1 MERFQD
7 LENVKVVSENGK
19 GITRRNANANE
30 RVLSWRETAACA
42 GVVTMVTNQEEKS
55 NVVEPTQPHG
65 KKRKTP
71 KQYRLAPPK
80 LAKNREITAADK
92 KKFKEMFLTDKSR
105 LDKRQPTFNRERNF
119 ILIMEDSIHSK
130 HSKSATGGKLM
141 VFGGGDLMKNFLNE
155 GIIYNADDFYVHAKN
170 FILNH
175 NFSPFQIPNVLGES
189 SKSQFKV
196 FT

>member
-30 RVLSWRETAACA
+30 RVLSWRETAARA
-42 GVVTMVTNQEEKS
+42 GVVTMVTSQEDES
-55 NVVEPTQPHG
+55 NFVEPMQPQ
-65 KKRKTP
+65 TP
-71 KQYRLAPPK
+71 EEYRLAPPK
-80 LAKNREITAADK
+80 LAKNHEITAADK

-105 LDKRQPTFNRERNF
+105 LDKRQPTFHRERNF

-141 VFGGGDLMKNFLNE
+141 VFGRGDIMKNFLN
-155 GIIYNADDFYVHAKN
+155 
-170 FILNH
+170 
-175 NFSPFQIPNVLGES
+175 
-189 SKSQFKV
+189 
-196 FT
+196 

>member
-30 RVLSWRETAACA
+30 RVLSWRETAARA
-42 GVVTMVTNQEEKS
+42 GVVTMVTSQEDES
-55 NVVEPTQPHG
+55 NFVEPMQPHG

-71 KQYRLAPPK
+71 KEYRLAPPK
-80 LAKNREITAADK
+80 LAKHQEITAADK

-130 HSKSATGGKLM
+130 HFLTTSLFFAKLS
-141 VFGGGDLMKNFLNE
+141 
-155 GIIYNADDFYVHAKN
+155 IA
-170 FILNH
+170 
-175 NFSPFQIPNVLGES
+175 
-189 SKSQFKV
+189 SQFLMQ
-196 FT
+196 TLGLHDQ

>member
-1 MERFQD
+1 M
-7 LENVKVVSENGK
+7 VSENGK
-19 GITRRNANANE
+19 GITRRNANVNE
-30 RVLSWRETAACA
+30 KVLSWRETAAHA

-105 LDKRQPTFNRERNF
+105 LDKRQPTFNREKKLHNY
-119 ILIMEDSIHSK
+119 H
-130 HSKSATGGKLM
+130 GG
-141 VFGGGDLMKNFLNE
+141 
-155 GIIYNADDFYVHAKN
+155 
-170 FILNH
+170 
-175 NFSPFQIPNVLGES
+175 
-189 SKSQFKV
+189 
-196 FT
+196 

>member
-105 LDKRQPTFNRERNF
+105 FTNDSQHSTFSMS
-119 ILIMEDSIHSK
+119 LLH
-130 HSKSATGGKLM
+130 KL
-141 VFGGGDLMKNFLNE
+141 LLSQTFLLFHQN
-155 GIIYNADDFYVHAKN
+155 
-170 FILNH
+170 
-175 NFSPFQIPNVLGES
+175 S
-189 SKSQFKV
+189 SKTPV
-196 FT
+196 FQH

>member
-19 GITRRNANANE
+19 GISRRNANANE

-55 NVVEPTQPHG
+55 NVVEPMQPHG

-105 LDKRQPTFNRERNF
+105 FHKRQPTFN
-119 ILIMEDSIHSK
+119 
-130 HSKSATGGKLM
+130 
-141 VFGGGDLMKNFLNE
+141 
-155 GIIYNADDFYVHAKN
+155 
-170 FILNH
+170 ILN
-175 NFSPFQIPNVLGES
+175 VALA
-189 SKSQFKV
+189 
-196 FT
+196 

>member
-92 KKFKEMFLTDKSR
+92 KKFKEMFITDKSR
-105 LDKRQPTFNRERNF
+105 FHKPQPTFIQHSQCRSCISFFYHRPF
-119 ILIMEDSIHSK
+119 YCSIRILRKHLSFSIK
-130 HSKSATGGKLM
+130 DVVSAGP
-141 VFGGGDLMKNFLNE
+141 
-155 GIIYNADDFYVHAKN
+155 
-170 FILNH
+170 
-175 NFSPFQIPNVLGES
+175 FSH
-189 SKSQFKV
+189 
-196 FT
+196 